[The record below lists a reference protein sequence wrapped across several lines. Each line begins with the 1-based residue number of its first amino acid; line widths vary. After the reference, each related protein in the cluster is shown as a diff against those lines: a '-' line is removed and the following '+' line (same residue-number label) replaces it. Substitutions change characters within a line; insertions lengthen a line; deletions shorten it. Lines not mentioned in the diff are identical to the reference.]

1 MEKRSNTDNA
11 KLNETLNKIADG
23 KLSKNTIEAAKKGDT
38 NAVMQSLNESD
49 RKKMKEILSDNE
61 KIKNILNSEA
71 AINIMKIS
79 QSNQTGYT

>member
-1 MEKRSNTDNA
+1 MEKRSNTNNA

-38 NAVMQSLNESD
+38 NAVMQSLNEAD

-61 KIKNILNSEA
+61 KIKNILNSDA
-71 AINIMKIS
+71 AKNIMKILGGDKK
-79 QSNQTGYT
+79 NG

>member
-11 KLNETLNKIADG
+11 KLNETISKIADG

-38 NAVMQSLNESD
+38 NAVMQSLNEAD

-71 AINIMKIS
+71 AKNIMKILGGDKK
-79 QSNQTGYT
+79 NG

>member
-11 KLNETLNKIADG
+11 KINETISKIADG

-38 NAVMQSLNESD
+38 NAVMQSLNEAD

-61 KIKNILNSEA
+61 KIKNILNSDA
-71 AINIMKIS
+71 AKNIMKILGGDKK
-79 QSNQTGYT
+79 NG

>member
-61 KIKNILNSEA
+61 KIKNILNSDA
-71 AINIMKIS
+71 AKNIMKILGGDKK
-79 QSNQTGYT
+79 NG

>member
-1 MEKRSNTDNA
+1 MEKRSNTNNA

-61 KIKNILNSEA
+61 KIKNILNSDA
-71 AINIMKIS
+71 AKNIMKILGGDKK
-79 QSNQTGYT
+79 NG

>member
-38 NAVMQSLNESD
+38 NAVMQSLNEAD

-61 KIKNILNSEA
+61 KIKNILNSDA
-71 AINIMKIS
+71 AKNIMKILGGDKK
-79 QSNQTGYT
+79 NG

>member
-11 KLNETLNKIADG
+11 KLNETISKIADG

-38 NAVMQSLNESD
+38 NAVMQSLNEAD

-61 KIKNILNSEA
+61 KIKNILNSDA
-71 AINIMKIS
+71 AKNIMKILGGDKK
-79 QSNQTGYT
+79 NG

>member
-1 MEKRSNTDNA
+1 MEKRSNNDNA

-38 NAVMQSLNESD
+38 NAVMQSLNEAD

-61 KIKNILNSEA
+61 KIKNILNSDA
-71 AINIMKIS
+71 AKNIMKILGGDKK
-79 QSNQTGYT
+79 NG

>member
-1 MEKRSNTDNA
+1 MEKRSNTNNA

-38 NAVMQSLNESD
+38 NAVIQSLNESD

-61 KIKNILNSEA
+61 KIKNILNSDA
-71 AINIMKIS
+71 AKNIMKILGGDKK
-79 QSNQTGYT
+79 NG

>member
-11 KLNETLNKIADG
+11 KINETISKIADG

-38 NAVMQSLNESD
+38 NAVMQSLNEAD

-61 KIKNILNSEA
+61 KIKNILNSDA
-71 AINIMKIS
+71 AKNIMKILGGDS
-79 QSNQTGYT
+79 KNG